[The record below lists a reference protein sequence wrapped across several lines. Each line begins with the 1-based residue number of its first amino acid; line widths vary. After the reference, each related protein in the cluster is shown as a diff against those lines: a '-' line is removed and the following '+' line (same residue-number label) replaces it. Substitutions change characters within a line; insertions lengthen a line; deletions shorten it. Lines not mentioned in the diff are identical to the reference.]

1 MSGCL
6 NRPLAVTEIVKPQN
20 LQIVYHFGVLHKKF
34 SHRINY
40 VTFITVDVGALV
52 RESGAIFLHGG
63 AKTLCAWGFRSD
75 LCISHSKA
83 VFQARQIAFTY
94 SRY

>member
-20 LQIVYHFGVLHKKF
+20 LQIVYHFGVLHKEF

-40 VTFITVDVGALV
+40 VTFITVEVGALV
-52 RESGAIFLHGG
+52 RESGAIFP
-63 AKTLCAWGFRSD
+63 TRWG
-75 LCISHSKA
+75 
-83 VFQARQIAFTY
+83 
-94 SRY
+94 

>member
-52 RESGAIFLHGG
+52 HEIGAILPTRGG
-63 AKTLCAWGFRSD
+63 
-75 LCISHSKA
+75 
-83 VFQARQIAFTY
+83 
-94 SRY
+94 